1 MRERSHRGMKPE
13 SQLRQPNEG
22 KWRSGQNGLGSE
34 GEGRKRV
41 LLIKKEEK
49 MSETEKNKKK
59 V

>member
-34 GEGRKRV
+34 GEGKKRV